1 MIQCYYTNDFITIS
15 YSGLN
20 GETERHR
27 LIIDLILSLQRSKVY
42 LAARDTLPG
51 SYRFETL
58 CEVMRQ
64 SRKIIIVMSNSFLN
78 SSECMAEAAFAG
90 EAADKVT

>member
-20 GETERHR
+20 GETERHYIG
-27 LIIDLILSLQRSKVY
+27 LMLSLQRSKVY

-51 SYRFETL
+51 SYRFERL

-90 EAADKVT
+90 EAAEKVT